1 MTEHRDVAVEV
12 TIAAPIETVWRALRD
27 RDDLRRWH
35 GWEDPT
41 LDEEIE
47 IIYFNESR
55 EENPDGPDRR
65 LVCGGSIFEL
75 ESRGPSTVVR
85 VVMAEPPESD
95 AWHGW
100 YEDIRHGWHT
110 FVQQL
115 RFFVERHRG
124 QDRRTVLL
132 SGVPLDTAQPELPTL
147 LGLDRVG
154 AAGQAYTVSLPTGEE
169 VTGTVWFRS
178 EHQLAVTVDS
188 WHDGL
193 LVVTDRRRPAGAI
206 LSTYGLD
213 EAAVAALTDR
223 WTAWWG
229 KHYEAPPQTS

>member
-35 GWEDPT
+35 GWEAEE

-47 IIYFNESR
+47 LIYFSEAR
-55 EENPDGPDRR
+55 EEDRDSPERR
-65 LVCGGSIFEL
+65 LVCGANVFEL
-75 ESRGPSTVVR
+75 STRGPSTVVR
-85 VVMAEPPESD
+85 VVMTEPPESD

-110 FVQQL
+110 FVEQL

-132 SGVPLDTAQPELPTL
+132 SGTPLDPAQPELPAL
-147 LGLDRVG
+147 LGLAGTG
-154 AAGQAYTVSLPTGEE
+154 AAGEPYTASLPTGED

-178 EHQLAVTVDS
+178 EFQTAVTVDS
-188 WHDGL
+188 WNDGL
-193 LVVTDRRRPAGAI
+193 LVVTERRMPAGAI

-213 EAAVAALTDR
+213 AEAFAALEER
-223 WTAWWG
+223 WQGWWG
-229 KHYEAPPQTS
+229 KHFGEPQPTS